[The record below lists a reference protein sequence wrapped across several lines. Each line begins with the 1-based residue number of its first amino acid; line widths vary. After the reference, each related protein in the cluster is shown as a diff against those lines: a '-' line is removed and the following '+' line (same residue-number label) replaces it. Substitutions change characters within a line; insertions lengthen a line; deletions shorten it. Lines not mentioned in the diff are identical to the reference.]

1 MSQNQQTRLILRPIN
16 FWRRWTPL
24 TTDCGELC
32 GHRCCHGEDHDGMW
46 LLPGEEQFFLGQP
59 GFSVQPCQD
68 NAGYP
73 LVVCDGHCD
82 RRLRPF
88 ACRIFPLF
96 PMVRLSPLGGI
107 MVQAQMDREH
117 SYPVRCGSGSNCGC
131 SFAAGYSGRVRY
143 WFQTPSCAPIFWRP
157 PNFGGSGC
165 AAGKDAGAIKRFY
178 VQAEHFVPRLP
189 ASCRRKG

>member
-1 MSQNQQTRLILRPIN
+1 MSQNQQTRLILRAYQLLEEV
-16 FWRRWTPL
+16 TPL

-107 MVQAQMDREH
+107 MVQAQMDPRAQLSCPLREREQLRMLFRRRVQRAEEILV
-117 SYPVRCGSGSNCGC
+117 SDPQLRAYLLETTEFLEEV
-131 SFAAGYSGRVRY
+131 AALREKMLG
-143 WFQTPSCAPIFWRP
+143 Q
-157 PNFGGSGC
+157 
-165 AAGKDAGAIKRFY
+165 
-178 VQAEHFVPRLP
+178 
-189 ASCRRKG
+189 